1 MNLPPFTSYL
11 GVEVENMGG
20 GEAVATLRLAA
31 HHRNR
36 RGVVHGGVI
45 ASLLDTALGAAVISA
60 IPKEWWC
67 ATTSLS
73 IQFLEG
79 RGDGV
84 LKATGTVLRRGRRV
98 AFAGGEVRDDTG
110 RLIAAAQGS
119 WHLWHH
125 HPGRS
130 ERGGEAAWVV
140 RKGTGERLRVGKILA
155 VGRNYADHNAEMGN
169 RPEAPPVVFLKPPSA
184 IVHDGGT
191 VLIPPDAG
199 EVHHEV
205 ELVAVI
211 GKHGRAIAEADA
223 LDHVLGY
230 AVGLDMTLR
239 EVQTEAKN
247 KGEPWSLAKGFDTSA
262 PISAVARREEV
273 GDGSGLRMTLDVNGE
288 RRQDGSTSAML
299 HPVAALIAEVS
310 RWVTLER
317 GDLLFTGTPAG
328 VGPVGPGD
336 VLEAHLE
343 KVGSLRVTA
352 RSA

>member
-1 MNLPPFTSYL
+1 
-11 GVEVENMGG
+11 
-20 GEAVATLRLAA
+20 VATLRVAE
-31 HHRNR
+31 HHCNL

-73 IQFLEG
+73 IQFVQG

-84 LKATGTVLRRGRRV
+84 LTASGRVLRRGRRV
-98 AFAGGEVRDDTG
+98 AFAAGEVRDDGG
-110 RLIAAAQGS
+110 RLMAAAQGS
-119 WHLWHH
+119 WHLWPH
-125 HPGRS
+125 HPGLPQRES
-130 ERGGEAAWVV
+130 TAPWVV
-140 RKGTGERLRVGKILA
+140 RRDTGERLRVGKILA
-155 VGRNYADHNAEMGN
+155 VGRNYADHNVEMGN
-169 RPEAPPVVFLKPPSA
+169 RPQAPPVVFLKPATA

-191 VLIPPDAG
+191 VRIPPDAG

-239 EVQTEAKN
+239 DLQSAAKQ
-247 KGEPWSLAKGFDTSA
+247 KGEPWAMAKGFDTSA
-262 PISAVARREEV
+262 PISAVAPREQV
-273 GDGSGLRMTLDVNGE
+273 GDGSGLRLTLDVNGE

-343 KVGSLRVTA
+343 GVASLRVTVA
-352 RSA
+352 TD